1 MRIPALI
8 AVLLSFAWTTPVA
21 ASTPLSTMT
30 TAASAMTS
38 TMTSTVTSTAA
49 TLRPLALDG
58 ALLLEVAGLI
68 DTLGRPATALTSVPS
83 LPLLEAMASAAPT
96 VPAHY
101 AWIERDTRAFWYA
114 AGSGAV
120 TTLAVHILGGIPTL
134 AIGGN
139 FVGGLISAGM
149 PGAVAVALGL
159 FITYTAAEAAISA
172 LVSTLVF
179 NTMSTTYQA
188 DYLSG
193 FLGHFAG
200 GIAATAVTTL
210 TFGGGLLLLHGAG
223 VLTEFTGGA
232 GIGSLQIFSFLGA
245 MPAVVIAG
253 TALVAVP
260 AIATAWA
267 LAAGAAPKP
276 GYAIDEDW
284 QRPSIESRVDDPARA
299 RSLGTVAVA
308 MPIAVPLPGT

>member
-8 AVLLSFAWTTPVA
+8 VLLISLAWTTPAA
-21 ASTPLSTMT
+21 ASS
-30 TAASAMTS
+30 
-38 TMTSTVTSTAA
+38 STA
-49 TLRPLALDG
+49 LRLDG
-58 ALLLEVAGLI
+58 ALMLEVAGLT
-68 DTLGRPATALTSVPS
+68 DSLGRPAGLATALPT
-83 LPLLEAMASAAPT
+83 LPVVEALASSAPT

-114 AGSGAV
+114 AGAGAA
-120 TTLAVHILGGIPTL
+120 TTLGIHILGGLPTL
-134 AIGGN
+134 AIGGAW
-139 FVGGLISAGM
+139 VASLVSAGL
-149 PGAVAVALGL
+149 PTAVAVALGL
-159 FITYTAAEAAISA
+159 FVTYTAAEAAISA

-179 NTMSTTYQA
+179 NALSTTYEA
-188 DYLSG
+188 SYLSG

-200 GIAATAVTTL
+200 GVAATAVTTL

-232 GIGSLQIFSFLGA
+232 GLASLGIFSFLGA

-260 AIATAWA
+260 AVATAWA

-276 GYAIDEDW
+276 GYAIDEHW
-284 QRPSIESRVDDPARA
+284 RQPGLQSRSDDPARA
-299 RSLGTVAVA
+299 RQLGTVAVA
-308 MPIAVPLPGT
+308 MPLAVPLPGT

>member
-1 MRIPALI
+1 MRLARRPCYDAIVRFPALF
-8 AVLLSFAWTTPVA
+8 ALLFSLATPPAA
-21 ASTPLSTMT
+21 ASS
-30 TAASAMTS
+30 SE
-38 TMTSTVTSTAA
+38 
-49 TLRPLALDG
+49 LRLDG
-58 ALLLEVAGLI
+58 ALLLEVAGVI
-68 DTLGRPATALTSVPS
+68 DALGRPATALTSLPS
-83 LPLLEAMASAAPT
+83 LPLVEAMAATAPT

-101 AWIERDTRAFWYA
+101 AWIERDSRAFWYA
-114 AGSGAV
+114 AGAGAV
-120 TTLAVHILGGIPTL
+120 TTLAVHILGGIPVL
-134 AIGGN
+134 AVGSS
-139 FVGGLISAGM
+139 FVGSLIGAGM
-149 PGAVAVALGL
+149 PGAVAAALGL
-159 FITYTAAEAAISA
+159 FIAYSAAEAAISA

-179 NTMSTTYQA
+179 NTMSTTYEA
-188 DYLSG
+188 SYLSG

-200 GIAATAVTTL
+200 GIGATAVTTL

-232 GIGSLQIFSFLGA
+232 GISSLQIFSFLGA

-267 LAAGAAPKP
+267 LAAGAAPKT
-276 GYAIDEDW
+276 GYAIDDDW
-284 QRPSIESRVDDPARA
+284 QRPGLESRVDDPARA

>member
-1 MRIPALI
+1 VRIPALI
-8 AVLLSFAWTTPVA
+8 VLLLSLAWTTPAA
-21 ASTPLSTMT
+21 ASS
-30 TAASAMTS
+30 
-38 TMTSTVTSTAA
+38 STA
-49 TLRPLALDG
+49 LRLDG

-68 DTLGRPATALTSVPS
+68 DSLGRPAVLATALPSLPVVEALTSSP
-83 LPLLEAMASAAPT
+83 PT

-134 AIGGN
+134 AIGGAW
-139 FVGGLISAGM
+139 VSGLLSAGL
-149 PGAVAVALGL
+149 PTATAVALGL
-159 FITYTAAEAAISA
+159 FLTYTAAEAAISA

-179 NTMSTTYQA
+179 NTMSSTYEA
-188 DYLSG
+188 NYLSG

-200 GIAATAVTTL
+200 GVAATAVTTL
-210 TFGGGLLLLHGAG
+210 TFGGGLLLLHGVG
-223 VLTEFTGGA
+223 ILTEFTGGA

-267 LAAGAAPKP
+267 LAAGAAPKD
-276 GYAIDEDW
+276 GYAIDDDW
-284 QRPSIESRVDDPARA
+284 QRPDLESRALDPARA
-299 RSLGTVAVA
+299 RQLGTVAVA